1 MTNAKE
7 NMTHRGDAPHQKLKS
22 GLLVTFVSIAVLG
35 VILHSLVM
43 DYARSHERRHFMKL
57 AEVAQLSLDPVLV
70 SNLTSSPENLAT
82 PSYKAIKKV
91 LIALRDADSSYRFV
105 YLMAKKKGQI
115 VFLAD
120 AEPESSSDFSPP
132 GQPYPD
138 ASEGLNQIFVSGEAF
153 VEGPVV
159 DKWGEWI
166 SAHAAIRDQ
175 VSGEVIAIIG
185 LDVDTREWNASI
197 NAYRFFSITI
207 TVLIA
212 AIAAIFSLAL
222 FRMSADRDRIA
233 HINKELLQIREEL
246 LQNERLATLGQLNAV
261 VSHEI
266 RNPLGTIS
274 NALFMAEEAVE
285 DNNREIYTKSMALC
299 KRSVDRC
306 NRIISELLDFSKT
319 NNYFRGKVL
328 VDKWLDEVLDQS
340 PSLTKVKIEKDFAA
354 REELE
359 MDLDRMQRAI
369 DNVCL
374 NAAQAMDSVSG
385 ILAILKIQTRRV
397 KDRLEIR
404 FIDNGPGI
412 NSEVL
417 QRVFEPMFSTKNFGV
432 GLGLPI
438 VENIMTD
445 HGGGV
450 EIESTVGK
458 GTTVTLWLPLGNR
471 SA

>member
-1 MTNAKE
+1 MTDSKE
-7 NMTHRGDAPHQKLKS
+7 SITHRGGAPHQNLKI
-22 GLLVTFVSIAVLG
+22 GLLVTFISIAVLG
-35 VILHSLVM
+35 FILHSLVM

-70 SNLTSSPENLAT
+70 GNLTASPEDLAT
-82 PSYKAIKKV
+82 PSYKAIKKR

-105 YLMAKKKGQI
+105 YLMAKKNDQI
-115 VFLAD
+115 FFLED

-132 GQPYPD
+132 GQLYPD
-138 ASEGLNQIFVSGEAF
+138 ASEKLSQIFVSGEAF

-159 DKWGEWI
+159 DQWGEWV
-166 SAHAAIRDQ
+166 SAHAPIRDQ
-175 VSGEVIAIIG
+175 ASGEVVAIIG
-185 LDVDTREWNASI
+185 LDIDTREWNASI

-207 TVLIA
+207 IVLIV

-233 HINKELLQIREEL
+233 SINRELMQIKEEL

-274 NALFMAEEAVE
+274 NALFMAEEAIE
-285 DNNREIYTKSMALC
+285 DNNHEIYTKSMALC

-319 NNYFRGKVL
+319 NNLLREKVL
-328 VDKWLDEVLDQS
+328 VERWLDEVLDQS
-340 PSLTKVKIEKDFAA
+340 PFLTKIKVEKDFATGA
-354 REELE
+354 ELE
-359 MDLDRMQRAI
+359 IDLDRMQRAI

-374 NAAQAMDSVSG
+374 NAAQAMAAVSG
-385 ILAILKIQTRRV
+385 IQAILKIQTRRA

-412 NSEVL
+412 SSEVM
-417 QRVFEPMFSTKNFGV
+417 QKIFEPMFSTKTFGV

-438 VENIMTD
+438 VRNIMTD

-450 EIESTVGK
+450 EIESTTGK
-458 GTTVTLWLPLGNR
+458 GATVTLWLPLH
-471 SA
+471 